1 MQIREETKS
10 DAPAIRAVVTEAMTG
25 LAQSTGTEAAIIAR
39 LRAENALALSL
50 VAEEGGTV
58 LGYLAA
64 SHAQIEAVPGWG
76 RARLNACWRCP
87 LMAARPR
94 AK

>member
-50 VAEEGGTV
+50 VAEGARFWAIWRPHARRSGLCRAGG
-58 LGYLAA
+58 
-64 SHAQIEAVPGWG
+64 VP
-76 RARLNACWRCP
+76 A
-87 LMAARPR
+87 
-94 AK
+94 